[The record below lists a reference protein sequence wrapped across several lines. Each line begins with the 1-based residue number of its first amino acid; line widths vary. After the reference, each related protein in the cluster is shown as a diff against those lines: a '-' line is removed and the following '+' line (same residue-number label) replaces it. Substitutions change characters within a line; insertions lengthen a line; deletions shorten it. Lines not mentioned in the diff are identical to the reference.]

1 MEAHLSVCP
10 AAKGDGANEEEW
22 KFGRGCPFGCPGLWF
37 SDENYQAHAKK
48 FQLRHL
54 GELNRRVSHLE
65 KGLTLEIREPAP
77 KDKLVNGHAQAQSQ
91 IISHDS
97 EMEDMDET
105 GPGSIQPV
113 AGVSPAPGPSVL
125 NASRL
130 EVEIQRL
137 SERMRTLESERR
149 FVRADSAPKSPSTSA
164 AALHQQMASSSGF
177 ALSPATPPRVTVDAA
192 TAENSNAT
200 AMRKLELC
208 FRKAETYEG
217 MAMVL
222 NVSLDR
228 LLTQVTEIDTQRRRE
243 SETREAQERKIQV
256 SSIFF

>member
-10 AAKGDGANEEEW
+10 SAKGDGVNEDEW
-22 KFGRGCPFGCPGLWF
+22 KSGRGCPYGCPGLWF
-37 SDENYQAHAKK
+37 SADNYQAHAGK
-48 FQLRHL
+48 FQLQHID
-54 GELNRRVSHLE
+54 ELNRRVSHLE
-65 KGLTLEIREPAP
+65 KGQRVEIGEPAP
-77 KDKLVNGHAQAQSQ
+77 KDKLVNGHAQSQ
-91 IISHDS
+91 IMNHDS

-105 GPGSIQPV
+105 GPGNIQPA
-113 AGVSPAPGPSVL
+113 AGASSQIPQPSAL
-125 NASRL
+125 NSSRL
-130 EVEIQRL
+130 EVVIQRL
-137 SERMRTLESERR
+137 SERLRTLESERR

-164 AALHQQMASSSGF
+164 AALQQQMALSSGF
-177 ALSPATPPRVTVDAA
+177 AFSPATPPRA
-192 TAENSNAT
+192 TADASSAENANAT

-256 SSIFF
+256 SA